1 MALAGLALALTG
13 CAADCACVATAIVN
27 PPPTVAAGETVTLE
41 FAGVTGGC
49 CAGGNS
55 WPWSRD
61 DNGPP
66 ESVNVVVRDGSG
78 DIWVQN
84 TVDVNDDATATAA
97 VTLPGELPST
107 LVVTVDGEE
116 VGRLAVE
123 H

>member
-13 CAADCACVATAIVN
+13 CAADCACVATTIVN
-27 PPPTVAAGETVTLE
+27 PPAAVAPGETVTLE

-49 CAGGNS
+49 CDGGNS
-55 WPWSRD
+55 WPWSRG

-97 VTLPGELPST
+97 VTLPEDLPSA
-107 LVVTVDGEE
+107 LMVTIDGEE
-116 VGRLAVE
+116 VGRLTVGQ
-123 H
+123 